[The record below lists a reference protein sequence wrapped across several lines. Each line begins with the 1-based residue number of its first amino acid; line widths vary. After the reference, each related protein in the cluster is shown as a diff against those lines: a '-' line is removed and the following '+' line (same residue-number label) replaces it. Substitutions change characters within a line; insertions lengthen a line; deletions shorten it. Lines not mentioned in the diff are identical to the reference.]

1 MIGAIAVIAT
11 LGICAVFGVGAAVV
25 LHFGVA
31 RPEVVGP
38 AAGVLALLILA
49 LLESGKERRTR

>member
-1 MIGAIAVIAT
+1 MIGAIAVIVT
-11 LGICAVFGVGAAVV
+11 LGICAVLGGGVGVV
-25 LHFGVA
+25 LHFGVE

-38 AAGVLALLILA
+38 AAGALAWLILA